1 MKKEVKRFV
10 SAMVTAV
17 IAASSISAFAE
28 DGDIAVDVNYAA
40 GGIIQE
46 VQDVDTIMSSVSA
59 ASSSSLSQTKVKITK
74 SPQTV
79 DTLNGVAAK
88 YIPGTGNSNTGTYCC
103 AQYVKNYYKKVY
115 GVTVSNLTTGKTP
128 AVNTGKIKN
137 VTSSHSYKVGDIF
150 YQTNSSG
157 SGHWAIV
164 KAVSGNT
171 IYLIE
176 QNWKWKSGS
185 TTYAYKNRKITYK
198 NGKWVNS
205 SGSTVSGVKIF
216 RWSK

>member
-1 MKKEVKRFV
+1 MNKTVKRFV
-10 SAMVTAV
+10 SAMLSSVITVMGTA
-17 IAASSISAFAE
+17 AFAE
-28 DGDIAVDVNYAA
+28 NSDIAVDVNYAA
-40 GGIIQE
+40 DGIIQE
-46 VQDVDTIMSSVSA
+46 VQDIDTTMLYVSA
-59 ASSSSLSQTKVKITK
+59 ASSLSETKVKITK

-88 YIPGTGNSNTGTYCC
+88 YITGTGNSNTGTYCC
-103 AQYVKNYYKKVY
+103 AQYVKNYYSKVY
-115 GVTVSNLTTGKTP
+115 GVSVSNLTTGKTP
-128 AVNTGKIKN
+128 AVSKGKIKN

-185 TTYAYKNRKITYK
+185 TTYTYKNRKITYK

-205 SGSTVSGVKIF
+205 SGNTVNGVKIF